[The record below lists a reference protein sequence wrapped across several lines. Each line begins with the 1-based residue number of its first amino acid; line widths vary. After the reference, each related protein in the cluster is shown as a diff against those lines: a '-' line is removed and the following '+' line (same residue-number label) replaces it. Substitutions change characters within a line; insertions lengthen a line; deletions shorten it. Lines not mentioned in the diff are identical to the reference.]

1 MACRL
6 SHLFC
11 RISVCCVSIAIVCS
25 MSSILAFFLSRD
37 VCAATR
43 FFSFLRRNPALES
56 NQTGSR
62 LKTYFL
68 WIFSSHVKWSSLRF
82 FARGQSPEG
91 TSPGGG
97 TAGWRVLGIG
107 LGDIATYFGTV
118 IKIGAL
124 IFTDSYSPGRLET
137 QRHYTENILMLIY
150 FVATNY

>member
-43 FFSFLRRNPALES
+43 FFSF
-56 NQTGSR
+56 
-62 LKTYFL
+62 FL